1 MATLRILEI
10 SFMVQFIPSSQN
22 SLCPTPS
29 VRTEGYYTTMGQE
42 ILPKSVKLYK
52 TALCVG
58 VKLGAIMINIL
69 MQFVIII
76 TKWGVNS

>member
-1 MATLRILEI
+1 
-10 SFMVQFIPSSQN
+10 
-22 SLCPTPS
+22 
-29 VRTEGYYTTMGQE
+29 MGQE

-76 TKWGVNS
+76 TKWGSIHEPKGFTRNSFVFRLRR